1 MAQRIKENEV
11 RATAKYVRVAP
22 RKARLVVDQIRNK
35 SVEQALELLQFNN
48 RAAAVPVAKVVNS
61 AVANAEN
68 NHGLRGAEFAKEC
81 REAKLFEIDDVRFEK
96 LYHACKFHTH
106 ERSND
111 DPTIST
117 CYDADRLD
125 LGRVGIPLDPKKMAT
140 SFGSQIASLSLKQH
154 VSVFGMREWLRA
166 IAPTLR

>member
-1 MAQRIKENEV
+1 MEHAFENRLYESEV
-11 RATAKYVRVAP
+11 HGIEHWHQVEFNGLLLAP
-22 RKARLVVDQIRNK
+22 RTGADIDIVRLFAIFHDSKR
-35 SVEQALELLQFNN
+35 FDDGYD
-48 RAAAVPVAKVVNS
+48 RD
-61 AVANAEN
+61 
-68 NHGLRGAEFAKEC
+68 HGLRGAEFAKEC

>member
-1 MAQRIKENEV
+1 MIDFAALMNYAFENRPYESEIHGIEHWHQV
-11 RATAKYVRVAP
+11 EFNGLLLAP
-22 RKARLVVDQIRNK
+22 RTGADMDIVRLFAIFHDSKR
-35 SVEQALELLQFNN
+35 FDDGYD
-48 RAAAVPVAKVVNS
+48 RD
-61 AVANAEN
+61 
-68 NHGLRGAEFAKEC
+68 HGARGAEFAKEC
-81 REAKLFEIDDVRFEK
+81 RQAKLFELDDERFEK
-96 LYHACKFHTH
+96 LYHACKMHTH

-154 VSVFGMREWLRA
+154 VSVYAMREWLRD
-166 IAPTLR
+166 ISSRLR